1 MIDDDDLAAFRH
13 EMTGVTPLK
22 GIRKV
27 DRVAGKV
34 AQPTLQHRRQMAVTV
49 EQKST
54 NHLSDQI
61 IDLVQPLDSLEYRS
75 DGVSLG
81 VFRNLKRGQYPI
93 DARLDLHRKKMHEA
107 REAVYRFIHDCQRY
121 DIRSAIILHGKGE
134 LSEPK
139 AFLKS
144 CVNTWLKQI
153 PEVIAFHSA
162 QKHQG
167 GVGALYVL
175 IKKSER
181 LKLENKLQIN
191 RGRDDADC

>member
-1 MIDDDDLAAFRH
+1 MIEDDDIDAFLQEMKGVKPIKAKKKVELAK
-13 EMTGVTPLK
+13 P
-22 GIRKV
+22 KV
-27 DRVAGKV
+27 QG
-34 AQPTLQHRRQMAVTV
+34 PSLIHRRQMAVKV
-49 EQKST
+49 EQGSN
-54 NHLSDQI
+54 NHLTEEI
-61 IDLVQPLDSLEYRS
+61 IDLVHPLDVLEYRS

-93 DARLDLHRKKMHEA
+93 DARLDLHQKKMKQA
-107 REAVYRFIHDCQRY
+107 REEVFQFIQDCQKY

-144 CVNTWLKQI
+144 CTNTWLKQI

-162 QKHQG
+162 QKFHG

-175 IKKSER
+175 IKKSEH
-181 LKLENKLQIN
+181 KKQENRIHYNK
-191 RGRDDADC
+191 GRVDD

>member
-1 MIDDDDLAAFRH
+1 MIDDDDLAALRQ
-13 EMTGVTPLK
+13 EMKGVTPLK
-22 GIRKV
+22 GVRKV
-27 DRVAGKV
+27 DRSPGKV
-34 AQPTLQHRRQMAVTV
+34 AQPTLKHRRQMAVTI

-54 NHLSDQI
+54 NHLSDEI
-61 IDLVQPLDSLEYRS
+61 IDLVEPLDGLEYRS
-75 DGVSLG
+75 NGVSLG

-93 DARLDLHRKKMHEA
+93 DARLDLHRMKMLAA
-107 REAVYRFIHDCQRY
+107 REAVYRFIQDCQRF
-121 DIRSAIILHGKGE
+121 DTRSAIILHGKGE

-162 QKHQG
+162 QKHHG

-175 IKKSER
+175 IKKSDR

-191 RGRDDADC
+191 QGREDTDF